1 MFILRGLVIRAGL
14 ARTGSSADWVRA
26 AWERSKPRCPCRAIL
41 GAGGVQQMHEPVMT
55 PEEHQALAESA
66 KALRA
71 AAERAIAFGTT

>member
-1 MFILRGLVIRAGL
+1 MGTVKATLSL
-14 ARTGSSADWVRA
+14 SSV
-26 AWERSKPRCPCRAIL
+26 L

-66 KALRA
+66 KVLRA